1 MARKSVVS
9 LDDLIAEI
17 EDTLC
22 ELTIVNSHFGKV
34 GEGRSSLTKG
44 YYIQYQISSRD
55 IFRAVYLGDGSKPTE
70 MKRKFD
76 AWSKNWRV

>member
-1 MARKSVVS
+1 MARKSVVL

-22 ELTIVNSHFGKV
+22 ELTIVNPHLGKV
-34 GEGRSSLTKG
+34 GEGRPSLAKG
-44 YYIQYQISSRD
+44 YYIQYQISSYD
-55 IFRAVYLGDGSKPTE
+55 IFRAVYLGDGSKPSE

-76 AWSKNWRV
+76 AWVMNWRV